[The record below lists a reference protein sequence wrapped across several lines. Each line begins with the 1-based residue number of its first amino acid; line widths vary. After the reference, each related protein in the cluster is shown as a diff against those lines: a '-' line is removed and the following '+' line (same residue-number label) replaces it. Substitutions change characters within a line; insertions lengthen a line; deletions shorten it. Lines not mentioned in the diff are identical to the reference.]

1 MKYLDKEHETAMQFY
16 NEGYNDRMIAEEM
29 YIDVR
34 TVGAWRKRNGL
45 ERNYYVRK
53 RDTKNTP
60 ENIEKIRK
68 LKAIGKTD
76 REIARLIGI
85 GHSTVTAYRQ
95 RAGIKA

>member
-16 NEGYNDRMIAEEM
+16 NEGYNDRMIAEAM

-45 ERNYYVRK
+45 ERNTFVRQMESEY
-53 RDTKNTP
+53 TP
-60 ENIEKIRK
+60 KNIEKIRK
-68 LKAIGKTD
+68 LKAQGKTD

-85 GHSTVTAYRQ
+85 GHSTVTAYRK